1 MKSNQVE
8 RLRIGRTAYELSQYV
23 DKLFP
28 TLLTPDN
35 KNELVE
41 TVMKTESSFTHL
53 EEMIFK
59 LYH

>member
-8 RLRIGRTAYELSQYV
+8 RLRTGRTAYELRQYV

-28 TLLTPDN
+28 ILLTPDN
-35 KNELVE
+35 KSELVE